1 MGLRCIMLFTMAL
14 IKCTECGQMVSDKAA
29 NCPNCGCPVEREVI
43 CEECGEHF
51 KEGVSNCPKCGCPV
65 GSDAMPNNA
74 MVSERK
80 NTLLDTDEELTQKVQ
95 NFIVFNKKYLPS
107 AAMEEIRAKLL
118 SLDKK
123 QFNRVEWLE
132 FKDPTTMII
141 ISIVIGEFGVDRFL
155 LGDITMGVLK
165 LFCFLFL
172 VWFCGIGL
180 VWWLI
185 DIFKIQEMTR
195 DYNYQQLSDVL
206 EGV

>member
-1 MGLRCIMLFTMAL
+1 MAL

-51 KEGVSNCPKCGCPV
+51 KEGVSTCPKCGCPV
-65 GSDAMPNNA
+65 ETNATPNNNMA
-74 MVSERK
+74 VARKETLFDNSE
-80 NTLLDTDEELTQKVQ
+80 EQKQNVQ
-95 NFIVFNKKYLPS
+95 NFIVFNKKYLPL

-118 SLDKK
+118 SLDKE
-123 QFNRVEWLE
+123 QFKRVEWIE

-155 LGDITMGVLK
+155 LGDISMGALK
-165 LFCFLFL
+165 LILTLC
-172 VWFCGIGL
+172 CGIGL
-180 VWWLI
+180 IWWLI
-185 DIFKIQEMTR
+185 DIFNIQEMTR

-206 EGV
+206 DGV

>member
-1 MGLRCIMLFTMAL
+1 
-14 IKCTECGQMVSDKAA
+14 MVSDRAA

-65 GSDAMPNNA
+65 DSDTTSNNA
-74 MVSERK
+74 TVAVRK

-95 NFIVFNKKYLPS
+95 NFIILNKKYLPL

-155 LGDITMGVLK
+155 LGDISMGALK
-165 LFCFLFL
+165 LILTLC
-172 VWFCGIGL
+172 CGIGL
-180 VWWLI
+180 IWWLI
-185 DIFKIQEMTR
+185 DIFNIQEMTR

-206 EGV
+206 ESV

>member
-1 MGLRCIMLFTMAL
+1 MAI

-29 NCPNCGCPVEREVI
+29 NCPNCGCPVERVVV

-65 GSDAMPNNA
+65 DSDTTSNNA
-74 MVSERK
+74 TVAVRK

-95 NFIVFNKKYLPS
+95 NFIVLNKKYLPL

-141 ISIVIGEFGVDRFL
+141 ISIVIGEFGIDRFL
-155 LGDITMGVLK
+155 LGDISMGALK
-165 LFCFLFL
+165 LILTLC
-172 VWFCGIGL
+172 CGIGL
-180 VWWLI
+180 IWWLI
-185 DIFKIQEMTR
+185 DIFNIQEMTR

>member
-1 MGLRCIMLFTMAL
+1 MAL

-51 KEGVSNCPKCGCPV
+51 KEGVCTCPKCGCPV
-65 GSDAMPNNA
+65 ETNATPNNNMA
-74 MVSERK
+74 GARKDTLFDNSEEQK
-80 NTLLDTDEELTQKVQ
+80 QKVQ
-95 NFIVFNKKYLPS
+95 NFIVFNKKHLPL

-118 SLDKK
+118 SLDKE
-123 QFNRVEWLE
+123 QFKRVEWIE

-155 LGDITMGVLK
+155 LGYISMGALK
-165 LFCFLFL
+165 LILTLC
-172 VWFCGIGL
+172 CGIGL
-180 VWWLI
+180 IWWLI
-185 DIFKIQEMTR
+185 DIFNIQEMTR